1 MEALAASRLIAQGNS
16 GKRRNVPR
24 TIYNSSSMNLGLKDR
39 VALVAASSQGI
50 GRATAEAFAAE
61 GCRIAMCAR
70 NQQTLQAAADE
81 IRRQHNCEVLAEA
94 FDVTD
99 AAAVSRFVAAV
110 AEKFGGVD
118 ICVTNAGGPPAK
130 GFLSASLEEWQRALE
145 LNFLSTV
152 YFAREVI
159 PHMQRKRWGRIIT
172 LTSITTKQ
180 PVTDLVLSN
189 AVRAAVVGLVKSLAN
204 EFGKDGILVNNVGP
218 GFTATDRL
226 KELATARSSASGKS
240 EQEIFAGWAADAP
253 LKRLGEP
260 REVAETIVWLAS
272 ERASY
277 ITGQTVLVDG
287 GMYKGL

>member
-1 MEALAASRLIAQGNS
+1 MD
-16 GKRRNVPR
+16 
-24 TIYNSSSMNLGLKDR
+24 LGLKNR

-50 GRATAEAFAAE
+50 GLATAEAFAAE
-61 GCRIAMCAR
+61 GCRVAMCAR
-70 NQQTLQAAADE
+70 NGQTLQGAAE
-81 IRRQHNCEVLAEA
+81 KIRKQHKAEVLAEA

-99 AAAVSRFVAAV
+99 AGAVGRFVAAV
-110 AEKFGGVD
+110 AAKFGSVD

-130 GFLSASLEEWQRALE
+130 GFLASSLEDWQRALDA
-145 LNFLSTV
+145 NFLSTV

-159 PHMQRKRWGRIIT
+159 PHMQRKRWGRIVTI
-172 LTSITTKQ
+172 TSITTKQ

-226 KELATARSSASGKS
+226 KELAKARAASSGKA
-240 EQEIFAGWAADAP
+240 EQEFFDAWVADAP

-260 REVAETIVWLAS
+260 REVADTIVWLAS

-277 ITGQTVLVDG
+277 VTGQTVLVDG

>member
-1 MEALAASRLIAQGNS
+1 MD
-16 GKRRNVPR
+16 
-24 TIYNSSSMNLGLKDR
+24 LGLKNR

-61 GCRIAMCAR
+61 GCRVAMCAR
-70 NQQTLQAAADE
+70 NDRALQAAAEE
-81 IRRQHNCEVLAEA
+81 IKRKHNAEVLAQA
-94 FDVTD
+94 FDVTN
-99 AAAVSRFVAAV
+99 AAAVAKFVAAV
-110 AEKFGGVD
+110 VEKFGSVD
-118 ICVTNAGGPPAK
+118 ICVTNAGGPPAR
-130 GFLSASLEEWQRALE
+130 GFLAATLEEWQCALE
-145 LNFLSTV
+145 MNFLSTV

-159 PHMQRKRWGRIIT
+159 PHMRRKHWGRIIT
-172 LTSITTKQ
+172 ITSITTKQ

-226 KELATARSSASGKS
+226 KELAKASAASSGKN
-240 EQEIFAGWAADAP
+240 EQNIFDSWAADAP

>member
-1 MEALAASRLIAQGNS
+1 MD
-16 GKRRNVPR
+16 
-24 TIYNSSSMNLGLKDR
+24 LGLKNR

-50 GRATAEAFAAE
+50 GLATAEAFAAE
-61 GCRIAMCAR
+61 GCRVAMCAR
-70 NQQTLQAAADE
+70 NQQTLEAAAQK
-81 IRRQHNCEVLAEA
+81 IRKQFNAQVFAEA

-99 AAAVSRFVAAV
+99 PSAVARFVTAT
-110 AEKFGGVD
+110 AEKFGSVD

-130 GFLSASLEEWQRALE
+130 GFLACSDDDWQNAIDA
-145 LNFLSTV
+145 NFLSTV

-159 PHMQRKRWGRIIT
+159 PHMQQKCWGRIVTI
-172 LTSITTKQ
+172 TSITTKQ

-226 KELATARSSASGKS
+226 KELAAARSKSSGKK
-240 EQEIFAGWAADAP
+240 EQEIFDAWAADAP

-260 REVAETIVWLAS
+260 REVAQAIIWLAS

-277 ITGQTVLVDG
+277 VTGQTILVDG

>member
-1 MEALAASRLIAQGNS
+1 MD
-16 GKRRNVPR
+16 
-24 TIYNSSSMNLGLKDR
+24 LGLKNR
-39 VALVAASSQGI
+39 VALVAASSQGL
-50 GRATAEAFAAE
+50 GLATAEAFAAE
-61 GCRIAMCAR
+61 GCRVAMCAR
-70 NQQTLQAAADE
+70 NQQSLTSGADK
-81 IRRQHNCEVLAEA
+81 IRKQHNVDVLAEA

-99 AAAVSRFVAAV
+99 ASAVSRFVATV
-110 AEKFGGVD
+110 AEKFGSVD

-130 GFLSASLEEWQRALE
+130 GFLAASLEDWQHAVE
-145 LNFLSTV
+145 ANFFSTV

-159 PHMQRKRWGRIIT
+159 PHMQKKHWGRIIT
-172 LTSITTKQ
+172 ITSITTKQ

-226 KELATARSSASGKS
+226 KELAKARSSATGKS
-240 EQEIFAGWAADAP
+240 QQEIFEAWAADAP

-260 REVAETIVWLAS
+260 RELAEAIVWLAS
-272 ERASY
+272 DRASY
-277 ITGQTVLVDG
+277 ITGQTLLVDG

>member
-1 MEALAASRLIAQGNS
+1 MD
-16 GKRRNVPR
+16 
-24 TIYNSSSMNLGLKDR
+24 LGITGR

-50 GRATAEAFAAE
+50 GLATAEAFAAE
-61 GCRIAMCAR
+61 GCRVAMCAR
-70 NQQTLQAAADE
+70 NDRTLQAAAE
-81 IRRQHNCEVLAEA
+81 KIRRQHMAEVYAEA

-99 AAAVSRFVAAV
+99 PASVSRFVAAV
-110 AEKFGGVD
+110 ASKFGSVD

-130 GFLSASLEEWQRALE
+130 GFLAASLEDWNKAIDA
-145 LNFLSTV
+145 NFLSNV
-152 YFAREVI
+152 YFAHEVI
-159 PHMQRKRWGRIIT
+159 PHMQRKKWGRIIT
-172 LTSITTKQ
+172 ITSITTKQ
-180 PVTDLVLSN
+180 PVIDLVLSN

-204 EFGKDGILVNNVGP
+204 EFGRDGILVNNVGP

-226 KELATARSSASGKS
+226 KELAKARSAATGKP
-240 EQEIFAGWAADAP
+240 EQEFLDAWAADAP
-253 LKRLGEP
+253 VKRLGDP

>member
-1 MEALAASRLIAQGNS
+1 MD
-16 GKRRNVPR
+16 
-24 TIYNSSSMNLGLKDR
+24 LGLKNR

-61 GCRIAMCAR
+61 GCHIAMCAR
-70 NQQTLQAAADE
+70 NREALMAAAE
-81 IRRQHNCEVLAEA
+81 KIRKEHGVKIYAEA
-94 FDVTD
+94 VDVTD
-99 AAAVSRFVAAV
+99 AGAVSRFVAAV
-110 AEKFGGVD
+110 VKEFGSVD
-118 ICVTNAGGPPAK
+118 ICVANAGGPPAK
-130 GFLSASLEEWQRALE
+130 GFLDASIEEWQHAIDA
-145 LNFLSTV
+145 NFLSTV
-152 YFAREVI
+152 YLAREVI

-180 PVTDLVLSN
+180 PLVNLVLSN

-226 KELATARSSASGKS
+226 KELAKARSAASGKS
-240 EQEIFAGWAADAP
+240 QQEIFEGWAADAP
-253 LKRLGEP
+253 VNRLGDP

-287 GMYKGL
+287 GTYKGL

>member
-1 MEALAASRLIAQGNS
+1 MD
-16 GKRRNVPR
+16 
-24 TIYNSSSMNLGLKDR
+24 MGLKNR
-39 VALVAASSQGI
+39 TALVAASSQGI
-50 GRATAEAFAAE
+50 GRATAAAFAAE
-61 GCRIAMCAR
+61 GCRVAMCAR
-70 NQQTLQAAADE
+70 NEQTLQGAATK
-81 IRRQHNCEVLAEA
+81 IREKYGVDVLAEA

-99 AAAVSRFVAAV
+99 AGAVSRFVASMA
-110 AEKFGGVD
+110 ARFGSVD

-130 GFLSASLEEWQRALE
+130 GFLACSLDEWQRAIE
-145 LNFLSTV
+145 LNFLSAV

-180 PVTDLVLSN
+180 PIADLVLSN

-226 KELATARSSASGKS
+226 KDLAKARSAASGKN
-240 EQEIFAGWAADAP
+240 EQDIYDGWAGDTP

-277 ITGQTVLVDG
+277 VTGQTVLVDG

>member
-1 MEALAASRLIAQGNS
+1 VVTAFRLTPLGS
-16 GKRRNVPR
+16 VCPV
-24 TIYNSSSMNLGLKDR
+24 YNSSFMDLGLKNR
-39 VALVAASSQGI
+39 VALVAASSQGL
-50 GRATAEAFAAE
+50 GLATAEAFAAE

-70 NQQTLQAAADE
+70 NQKTLEAAADK
-81 IRRQHNCEVLAEA
+81 IRKQHQAEVFAEA
-94 FDVTD
+94 FDVAD

-110 AEKFGGVD
+110 AAKFGTVD

-130 GFLSASLEEWQRALE
+130 GFLAATLDDWQCAID

-159 PHMQRKRWGRIIT
+159 PHMQRNHWGRIIT
-172 LTSITTKQ
+172 ITSITTKQ
-180 PVTDLVLSN
+180 PVADLVLSN

-226 KELATARSSASGKS
+226 KELAKARSASSGKT
-240 EQEIFAGWAADAP
+240 EREILDAWAADAP
-253 LKRLGEP
+253 LKRLGDP
-260 REVAETIVWLAS
+260 RELAETIVWLAS
-272 ERASY
+272 DRASY
-277 ITGQTVLVDG
+277 VTGQTLLVDG

>member
-1 MEALAASRLIAQGNS
+1 MPHPA
-16 GKRRNVPR
+16 
-24 TIYNSSSMNLGLKDR
+24 TIYNSTFMDLGLKDR

-50 GRATAEAFAAE
+50 GRSTAEAFAAE
-61 GCRIAMCAR
+61 GCRVAMCAR
-70 NQQTLQAAADE
+70 NPQILHAAADK
-81 IRRQHNCEVLAEA
+81 IRKQYNAEVFAEA

-99 AAAVSRFVAAV
+99 SGAVSHFVAEV
-110 AEKFGGVD
+110 ARNFGSLD
-118 ICVTNAGGPPAK
+118 ICVINGGGPPAK
-130 GFLSASLEEWQRALE
+130 GFLACSLEDWQRALE
-145 LNFLSTV
+145 LNFLSAV

-189 AVRAAVVGLVKSLAN
+189 AARAAVVGLVKSLAN

-226 KELATARSSASGKS
+226 KELAKARSASLGRP
-240 EQEIFAGWAADAP
+240 EQEIFEGWSADAP
-253 LKRLGEP
+253 LKRLGDP

>member
-1 MEALAASRLIAQGNS
+1 MTLAKVVCRIRDSAA
-16 GKRRNVPR
+16 RN
-24 TIYNSSSMNLGLKDR
+24 IYNASFMDLGLRNR

-61 GCRIAMCAR
+61 GCRVAMCAR
-70 NQQTLQAAADE
+70 NEQTLWAAAE
-81 IRRQHNCEVLAEA
+81 KIRKQHSVDVLADA

-99 AAAVSRFVAAV
+99 AGAVGRFVGAV
-110 AEKFGGVD
+110 AAKFGGVD

-130 GFLSASLEEWQRALE
+130 GFLASSLEDWQRAVE
-145 LNFLSTV
+145 LNFLSAV

-180 PVTDLVLSN
+180 PVADLVLSN

-226 KELATARSSASGKS
+226 KELAKARSSASGKR
-240 EQEIFAGWAADAP
+240 EQEIFDGWAGDAP

>member
-1 MEALAASRLIAQGNS
+1 MD
-16 GKRRNVPR
+16 
-24 TIYNSSSMNLGLKDR
+24 LGLKNR
-39 VALVAASSQGI
+39 VALVAASSQGL
-50 GRATAEAFAAE
+50 GLATAEAFAAE
-61 GCRIAMCAR
+61 GCRVAMCAR
-70 NQQTLQAAADE
+70 NQQTLAAGAE
-81 IRRQHNCEVLAEA
+81 KIKKQHNVDVLAEV

-99 AAAVSRFVAAV
+99 PEAVSQFVRNV
-110 AEKFGGVD
+110 VEKFGSVD

-130 GFLSASLEEWQRALE
+130 GFLAVSLDDWQHAIAA
-145 LNFLSTV
+145 NFLSTV

-172 LTSITTKQ
+172 ITSITTKQ

-204 EFGKDGILVNNVGP
+204 EFGEDGILVNNVGP

-226 KELATARSSASGKS
+226 KELAKARSSATGKS
-240 EQEIFAGWAADAP
+240 EQEILDAWAADAP
-253 LKRLGEP
+253 LKRLGDP
-260 REVAETIVWLAS
+260 RELAETIVWLAS

>member
-1 MEALAASRLIAQGNS
+1 LRKRTAASEALHT
-16 GKRRNVPR
+16 V
-24 TIYNSSSMNLGLKDR
+24 YNSASMDLGLKNR

-61 GCRIAMCAR
+61 GCRVAMCAR
-70 NQQTLQAAADE
+70 NQRALQSAAE
-81 IRRQHNCEVLAEA
+81 KIRKQYSAEVLAQA

-99 AAAVSRFVAAV
+99 AKAVKQFVAEV

-130 GFLSASLEEWQRALE
+130 GFLVATLEEWQRALE
-145 LNFLSTV
+145 TNFLSTV

-159 PHMQRKRWGRIIT
+159 PHMQRKHWGRIIT

-180 PVTDLVLSN
+180 PVNDLVLSN

-226 KELATARSSASGKS
+226 KELAKASASSSGKG
-240 EQEIFAGWAADAP
+240 EQEILDAWAADAP

>member
-1 MEALAASRLIAQGNS
+1 MD
-16 GKRRNVPR
+16 
-24 TIYNSSSMNLGLKDR
+24 LGIKGR
-39 VALVAASSQGI
+39 VAIVAASSQGI
-50 GRATAEAFAAE
+50 GLAAAEAFAAE
-61 GCRIAMCAR
+61 GCRVAMCAR
-70 NQQTLQAAADE
+70 NQQTLQAAADKIRSKHSAE
-81 IRRQHNCEVLAEA
+81 IFTEA

-99 AAAVSRFVAAV
+99 AAAVARFVGTIAA
-110 AEKFGGVD
+110 KFGSVD

-130 GFLSASLEEWQRALE
+130 GFLAASLEDWKKAIEA
-145 LNFLSTV
+145 NFLSTV

-159 PHMQRKRWGRIIT
+159 PHMQRKKWGRIIT
-172 LTSITTKQ
+172 ITSITTKQ
-180 PVTDLVLSN
+180 PVADLVLSN

-226 KELATARSSASGKS
+226 KELAKARSAASGKL
-240 EQEIFAGWAADAP
+240 EKEFLDGWAADAP
-253 LKRLGEP
+253 LKRLGQPHEL
-260 REVAETIVWLAS
+260 AETIVWLAS

>member
-1 MEALAASRLIAQGNS
+1 MD
-16 GKRRNVPR
+16 
-24 TIYNSSSMNLGLKDR
+24 LGLKNR
-39 VALVAASSQGI
+39 VALVAASSQGL
-50 GRATAEAFAAE
+50 GLATAEAFAAE
-61 GCRIAMCAR
+61 GCRVAMCAR
-70 NQQTLQAAADE
+70 NQQTLEAASDKIGKQHKVE
-81 IRRQHNCEVLAEA
+81 IFTGA

-99 AAAVSRFVAAV
+99 SAAVSQFVAAV
-110 AEKFGGVD
+110 ATKFGGVD

-130 GFLSASLEEWQRALE
+130 GFLAVTLDEWQRALE

-159 PHMQRKRWGRIIT
+159 PHMQRKHWGRIIT
-172 LTSITTKQ
+172 ITSITTKQ

-226 KELATARSSASGKS
+226 RELAKARSSATGTS
-240 EQEIFAGWAADAP
+240 EQEVFEGWAADAP

-260 REVAETIVWLAS
+260 RELADTVVWLAS

-277 ITGQTVLVDG
+277 VTGQTVLVDG

>member
-1 MEALAASRLIAQGNS
+1 MD
-16 GKRRNVPR
+16 
-24 TIYNSSSMNLGLKDR
+24 LGLKNR
-39 VALVAASSQGI
+39 VALVAASSQGL
-50 GRATAEAFAAE
+50 GLATAEAFAAE
-61 GCRIAMCAR
+61 GCRVAMCAR
-70 NQQTLQAAADE
+70 NQQTLTSGADK
-81 IRRQHNCEVLAEA
+81 IRKQHNVDVLAEA

-99 AAAVSRFVAAV
+99 ASAVSRFVATV
-110 AEKFGGVD
+110 AEKFGSVD

-130 GFLSASLEEWQRALE
+130 GFLAASLEDWQHAVE
-145 LNFLSTV
+145 ANFFSTV

-159 PHMQRKRWGRIIT
+159 PHMQKKHWGRIIT
-172 LTSITTKQ
+172 ITSITTKQ

-226 KELATARSSASGKS
+226 KELAKARSSATGKS
-240 EQEIFAGWAADAP
+240 QQEIFEAWAADAP

-260 REVAETIVWLAS
+260 RELAEAIVWLAS
-272 ERASY
+272 DRASY
-277 ITGQTVLVDG
+277 ITGQTLLVDG

>member
-1 MEALAASRLIAQGNS
+1 LRKRTAASE
-16 GKRRNVPR
+16 VPR
-24 TIYNSSSMNLGLKDR
+24 TIYNSTSMDLGLKNR

-61 GCRIAMCAR
+61 GCRVAMCAR
-70 NQQTLQAAADE
+70 NEQSLQSAAE
-81 IRRQHNCEVLAEA
+81 KIRKQYGAQVFAQAL
-94 FDVTD
+94 DVTG
-99 AAAVSRFVAAV
+99 AAAVRNFVADV
-110 AEKFGGVD
+110 AEKFGAVD

-130 GFLSASLEEWQRALE
+130 GFLAATLEEWQRAIE
-145 LNFLSTV
+145 ANFLSTV

-180 PVTDLVLSN
+180 PVIDLVLSN

-226 KELATARSSASGKS
+226 KELAKAGAASSGKN
-240 EQEIFAGWAADAP
+240 EQQIFDGWAADAP
-253 LKRLGEP
+253 LQRLGEP
-260 REVAETIVWLAS
+260 REVADTIVWLAS

>member
-1 MEALAASRLIAQGNS
+1 
-16 GKRRNVPR
+16 
-24 TIYNSSSMNLGLKDR
+24 MNLGIKDR

-70 NQQTLQAAADE
+70 NPQTLQAAAE
-81 IRRQHNCEVLAEA
+81 KIRKQYRVEVLAEA
-94 FDVTD
+94 FDVAD
-99 AAAVSRFVAAV
+99 SSGVSRFVALV
-110 AEKFGGVD
+110 AQRFGSVD
-118 ICVTNAGGPPAK
+118 ICITNAGGPPAK
-130 GFLSASLEEWQRALE
+130 GFLSTTREDWQRALDA
-145 LNFLSTV
+145 NFLSTV
-152 YFAREVI
+152 YFVREVI
-159 PHMQRKRWGRIIT
+159 PHMQKKKWGRIVT

-180 PVTDLVLSN
+180 PVADLVLSN

-226 KELATARSSASGKS
+226 KELARAGAASSGKN
-240 EQEIFAGWAADAP
+240 EQEFFDRWAADTP
-253 LKRLGEP
+253 VQRLGEP